1 MHTHANDNRMTETTL
16 NLDGT
21 LHAYLLNML
30 PPETAIEQRL
40 RERTASYEAPQM
52 RIGLEQA
59 RFMRV
64 LAQAMGVRRCLE
76 IGTFTGFSALAVAQA
91 LPVDGRLITLDRDP
105 DSTADARH
113 FWQEAGV
120 ADRIE
125 LRLGDAA
132 GQLQGL
138 LDEGL
143 AGTFDF
149 AFIDADKERYSVY
162 YEHALTLVRDG
173 GLIAVDNVLW
183 SGHVADPADTRAS
196 TEALRAFNRQVR
208 DDPRVDVSIVPIG
221 DGVTLAWKRPRGDR
235 DA

>member
-1 MHTHANDNRMTETTL
+1 MTEKTL
-16 NLDGT
+16 GLDDR
-21 LHAYLLNML
+21 LHGYLLDML
-30 PPETAIEQRL
+30 PPESDIERRL
-40 RERTASYEAPQM
+40 RERTASYTAPQM

-64 LAQAMGVRRCLE
+64 LAAALGVRQALE
-76 IGTFTGFSALAVAQA
+76 IGTFTGFSAMAVAQA
-91 LPVDGRLITLDRDP
+91 LPADGRLITLDKDP
-105 DSTADARH
+105 DSTADAH
-113 FWQEAGV
+113 AFWRDAGV
-120 ADRIE
+120 AERIE

-132 GQLQGL
+132 EQLQRL
-138 LDEGL
+138 LDDGL

-162 YEHALTLVRDG
+162 YEQVMALVRTG

-183 SGHVADPADTRAS
+183 SGQVADPSDTRAS
-196 TEALRAFNRQVR
+196 TEALRVFNRQLR

-221 DGVTLAWKRPRGDR
+221 DGVTLAWKRPQGDR